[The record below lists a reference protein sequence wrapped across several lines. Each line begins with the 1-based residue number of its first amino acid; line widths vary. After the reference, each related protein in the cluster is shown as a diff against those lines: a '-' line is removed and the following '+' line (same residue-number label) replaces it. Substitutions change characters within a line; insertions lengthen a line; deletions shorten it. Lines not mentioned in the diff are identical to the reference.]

1 MKELI
6 KQFLRFTATGVTC
19 FTIDFGLM
27 VFLKEVFGVHYLV
40 ASGLSFCAAAGI
52 NYSISVNWV
61 YDTRDKSL
69 NPAAFTVFLIL
80 SAIGLLMTQL
90 LMWLLVDKAGL
101 YYMLSKVVSGIIVS
115 FYNFFTRKKYL
126 ER

>member
-6 KQFLRFTATGVTC
+6 KQFLRFTATGVTS
-19 FTIDFGLM
+19 FAIDFGLM
-27 VFLKEVFGVHYLV
+27 VFLKECLSLHYLV
-40 ASGLSFCAAAGI
+40 ASGLSFCGAGVF
-52 NYSISVNWV
+52 NYYLSVKWV
-61 YDTRDKSL
+61 YSTKREKAS
-69 NPAAFTVFLIL
+69 PVTITVFLIL
-80 SAIGLLMTQL
+80 AAIGLLLTQI

-115 FYNFFTRKKYL
+115 LYNFVTRKKYL

>member
-19 FTIDFGLM
+19 FALDFGLM
-27 VFLKEVFGVHYLV
+27 VFLKEVAGFHYLI
-40 ASGLSFCAAAGI
+40 ASGISFCAVAVI
-52 NYSISVNWV
+52 NYSLSVKWV
-61 YDTRDKSL
+61 YYTKDKSL
-69 NPAAFTVFLIL
+69 NPIAFSVFLVL
-80 SAIGLLMTQL
+80 SAIGLLLTQL
-90 LMWLLVDKAGL
+90 LMWFFVDGLGL